1 VPEPQ
6 NTFTER
12 FSLAKQASSLGAQ
25 GDLVMELM
33 YGLAGRGY
41 WLPDQVGEEMELSS
55 ERVRQILRRSLL
67 IIHCLGIRQIS
78 LGEADS
84 ANAQLLLYLQ
94 AAIRPEEGGA
104 LERICGLVER
114 ELAPLPLHSHAL
126 PLVVYLLYGRGKK
139 IRQTLAQ
146 LRVLERSRAGTRPS
160 WGDQASSAG

>member
-1 VPEPQ
+1 MPEPQ

-25 GDLVMELM
+25 GDLVIELM

-41 WLPDQVGEEMELSS
+41 WLPEQVSKEMELST
-55 ERVRQILRRSLL
+55 ERIRQILRRSLL
-67 IIHCLGIRQIS
+67 IIHCQGIRQIS

-84 ANAQLLLYLQ
+84 ANARLLLYLQ
-94 AAIRPEEGGA
+94 TAIRPEEGGA
-104 LERICGLVER
+104 LERIWGLVDR

-126 PLVVYLLYGRGKK
+126 PLVVYLLYGRGTR

-146 LRVLERSRAGTRPS
+146 LRELERRRASTV
-160 WGDQASSAG
+160 QV